1 MARGILWAL
10 GVLVAV
16 FLVAPIVAILPL
28 SFSAGSFLFYP
39 LPGLSLRWY
48 EDFFSSPFWLPA
60 FWNSMGIGTAAA
72 ALATVLG
79 TPAAFG
85 LWRMT
90 GAFRAVAM
98 GIVLAPMVV
107 PVIVVAVALLLAFG
121 PLGLVATH
129 AGLVIAHA
137 MLGVPFVVVTVLA
150 SLEAFDPVQLRAA
163 AACGAGPVRAFFR
176 VCLPQIAPG
185 VAAGAVFAFA
195 TSLDEVVV
203 ALFVAGPAQRT
214 LPRQMFSGLNDQ
226 ISLTTTAAA
235 AMLVVM
241 SVLLLLAVAWLQA
254 RGRRRVQG

>member
-1 MARGILWAL
+1 MARAALWTA

-16 FLVAPIVAILPL
+16 FLLAPILAILPL

-48 EDFFSSPFWLPA
+48 ADFFASDFWLPA
-60 FWNSMGIGTAAA
+60 LWNSLVIGLAAA
-72 ALATVLG
+72 GLATLLG

-90 GAFRAVAM
+90 GAFRAVAL
-98 GIVLAPMVV
+98 GVVLAPMVV

-121 PLGLVATH
+121 PIGLVATH
-129 AGLVIAHA
+129 AGLIIAHA
-137 MLGVPFVVVTVLA
+137 ALGVPFVVVTVLA
-150 SLEAFDPVQLRAA
+150 SLEGFDAVQLRAA
-163 AACGAGPVRAFFR
+163 AACGAGPLRAFFR

-203 ALFVAGPAQRT
+203 ALFIAGPAQRT
-214 LPRQMFSGLNDQ
+214 LPRQMFAGLNDQ
-226 ISLTTTAAA
+226 ISLTTAAA
-235 AMLVVM
+235 AALLVLL
-241 SVLLLLAVAWLQA
+241 SVLLVAAVAWLQA
-254 RGRRRVQG
+254 RGRRRGPS